1 MHEKADRIYC
11 LLDCS
16 RNAAYAFLSHHYL
29 IALIIIG
36 LLLLLGYNFFIVIDV
51 RCKDQICI
59 TALCSL
65 LQRNGEGY
73 GGAGVRSKAGFGRT
87 G

>member
-1 MHEKADRIYC
+1 MKKLIGFIAFWIAVGM
-11 LLDCS
+11 LLML
-16 RNAAYAFLSHHYL
+16 FLSHHYL